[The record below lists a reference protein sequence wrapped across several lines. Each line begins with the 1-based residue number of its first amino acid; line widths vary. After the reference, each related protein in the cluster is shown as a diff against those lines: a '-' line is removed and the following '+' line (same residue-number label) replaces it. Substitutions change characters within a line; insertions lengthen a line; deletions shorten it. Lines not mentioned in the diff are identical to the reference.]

1 LIKKLGLIILLSVAS
16 FAMDYKLNPKKIS
29 PSVYMFTGHN
39 EIVTKENG
47 GNIANTYW
55 VNTKKHW
62 VVIDSGA
69 SYAYASQAHEAMKKI
84 ANLPIKLVINTHMHD
99 DHWMG
104 NSYYKEKNI
113 PIYACKLQADTFK
126 IGGSTRILNKLKKE
140 DSKGTKIVKIDNI
153 ISNNTTLD
161 VDGYKFEIVVL
172 KDPAHTKQDM
182 FVYMPNEKVLF
193 SGDLLFSE
201 RLTSI
206 RDGSI
211 EGSLKSLDIMGKYD
225 VKVWANGHGKY
236 TDLTAYNHMKSYLSD
251 LKRLAMAAIE
261 DDIGLDE
268 FVKNTD
274 MSKYKDMK
282 LFDRLSKANLDN
294 AFREY
299 EFFEEE

>member
-1 LIKKLGLIILLSVAS
+1 LIKKLGLIILFSISA
-16 FAMDYKLNPKKIS
+16 FAMNYNLKPKKIS
-29 PSVYMFTGHN
+29 PSVYMFVGHN
-39 EIVTKENG
+39 EIVTKQNG

-69 SYAYASQAHEAMKKI
+69 SYAYATQAHKAMKKI
-84 ANLPIKLVINTHMHD
+84 ANLPIKLVIDTHMHD

-126 IGGSTRILNKLKKE
+126 EGDSTRILHTLNKA
-140 DSKGTKIVKIDNI
+140 DTKGTKVVKIDHV
-153 ISNNTTLD
+153 ISDNTTLD

-172 KDPAHTKQDM
+172 KKPAHTKQDM

-211 EGSLKSLDIMGKYD
+211 EGSLKSLDILSKYD

-236 TDLTAYNHMKSYLSD
+236 TDLTAFNHMKSYLTD
-251 LKRLAMAAIE
+251 LKTNALKAIE
-261 DDIGLDE
+261 DEMELDD
-268 FVKNTD
+268 FVNNTD

-282 LFDRLSKANLDN
+282 LFDRLNKANLDN